1 MDANE
6 INAHSNVQM
15 QTKIVLE
22 ILQRVLGTSDNK
34 NNNMRWHQLKGPV
47 IQLPYT
53 MEVYHKLNNITITF
67 VL

>member
-1 MDANE
+1 MQTRS
-6 INAHSNVQM
+6 NAHSNVQI

-22 ILQRVLGTSDNK
+22 MLQCAWGTSDNK
-34 NNNMRWHQLKGPV
+34 NNKMRWHQLKGPV

-53 MEVYHKLNNITITF
+53 MGVYHKLNNITITF